1 MIEPAR
7 WMPKPSSRRAS
18 LRASLRA
25 PLVGALALLAASA
38 PALAQP
44 TSPSASQ
51 PASQPSGQPTGQPT
65 REPVRLF
72 EAGGRSVLV
81 HGAPGDGRI
90 DFGGAPLAVE
100 GQPVRRVVGAA
111 AMGGHLLVAVRDGAV
126 LVFELP
132 GAFEAGEAG
141 ETGETAGAGGGDAT
155 QPPRL
160 VQVLDGLGRDLRA
173 AGVDRERGRLLVLAG
188 GTTEM
193 FGVTLHEPSF
203 WQEGDSTQRAYVDHA
218 RFLDMLREPAPTP
231 DEPAGDQRGEDGR
244 PVAAEPGPPADPR
257 TMAIGPRS
265 LLLAT
270 DRGLLELLHPN
281 RSYAVLARAPL
292 PAGVARVESLAFAA
306 GVGEGRWLLAGLN
319 ERAECVLL
327 AAARPGGPW
336 TDLGVATLDAAL
348 AGVDDDGKAAPIAWL
363 PGSFTVADD
372 RVTLCIRGER
382 GAAASWPAWRETLA
396 ADDLAIRWL
405 DGGEDA
411 GGDGGGGGADRGAGG
426 DVRGGAGGGAGGGGA
441 R

>member
-7 WMPKPSSRRAS
+7 WMPKPNS

-25 PLVGALALLAASA
+25 PLVGALALLAVGA
-38 PALAQP
+38 PALAQS
-44 TSPSASQ
+44 TSQ
-51 PASQPSGQPTGQPT
+51 PASQPTNEPTS
-65 REPVRLF
+65 EPVRLF
-72 EAGGRSVLV
+72 EAGGRAVLV
-81 HGAPGDGRI
+81 HGVPGDGRI

-141 ETGETAGAGGGDAT
+141 GAGETGETVGAAGAGGGDAGRT
-155 QPPRL
+155 PRL

-231 DEPAGDQRGEDGR
+231 DEPAGGQRGEDGR
-244 PVAAEPGPPADPR
+244 PVAAEPGASADPR

-348 AGVDDDGKAAPIAWL
+348 AGVGDDGEATPIAWL

-396 ADDLAIRWL
+396 ADDLTIRWL
-405 DGGEDA
+405 DGEGDA
-411 GGDGGGGGADRGAGG
+411 GGDGGGGGAGGSGG
-426 DVRGGAGGGAGGGGA
+426 DAPDAG